1 MNKQQIELRD
11 AWREIFSILQTTG
24 YDFLYQDE
32 ITKVAN
38 AIRKEI
44 GLDGSSKRID
54 VIGTKLRSNGTIEC
68 TCGSLQG
75 FAEDLYNYVCPLLYS
90 TTKAEFNGRTFVV
103 DKYDTVDIIIEKWRC
118 AACDYNNES
127 K

>member
-11 AWREIFSILQTTG
+11 AWREIFLILQTTG
-24 YDFLYQDE
+24 YDLAYRDE

-38 AIRKEI
+38 VIRKEI

-54 VIGTKLRSNGTIEC
+54 VNGTHLRKNGTIEC

-90 TTKAEFNGRTFVV
+90 TIEAKFNGKTFVV
-103 DKYDTVDIIIEKWRC
+103 DKYDTVDIIIEKWRY
-118 AACDYNNES
+118 ATYD
-127 K
+127 